1 MKNIICTKVP
11 QYIPKNQYEMIGSFY
26 NVIKF
31 TNKILK
37 VAKYITHPKVFLK
50 FIYLAAL
57 GLSCGMWDLVP

>member
-31 TNKILK
+31 INKILK
-37 VAKYITHPKVFLK
+37 VTK
-50 FIYLAAL
+50 
-57 GLSCGMWDLVP
+57 